1 MPCSKNS
8 FLDSWCTQEAIKW
21 VRRGD
26 MQRWVLGLTVMFER
40 LDLACPEWHLRAPA
54 RPSRE
59 LMGPLWGPQ
68 KMSDEGFRG
77 VSPTPRGKGG
87 NWPPIPGS
95 RLLVYLWGAFLF
107 HTSLPN
113 LSTFL
118 PFLIMSSATIINN
131 SESNT
136 AHPLESF
143 HSSMDYQHFESSV
156 IQPFL
161 LQAKLC
167 DSVNVHH
174 CTSLSFAPA
183 PGHPS
188 LDGLS
193 KLLSE
198 TDYNNTTSTTPLPA
212 PSHSDVSST
221 RVEGYFSR
229 AVLIT

>member
-1 MPCSKNS
+1 VP
-8 FLDSWCTQEAIKW
+8 
-21 VRRGD
+21 RGD
-26 MQRWVLGLTVMFER
+26 SDALVALYVLHNF
-40 LDLACPEWHLRAPA
+40 
-54 RPSRE
+54 
-59 LMGPLWGPQ
+59 
-68 KMSDEGFRG
+68 
-77 VSPTPRGKGG
+77 TPIIQH
-87 NWPPIPGS
+87 P
-95 RLLVYLWGAFLF
+95 VYLWGAFLF

-156 IQPFL
+156 IQLFL

-188 LDGLS
+188 LDGLI

-229 AVLIT
+229 ACPDYFIWESGYFEEGSVVFLGGSSHLEKILRVCGVGWNFFKMSVKELGDALEGETTI